1 MTFLTR
7 VARSRIAVIT
17 AVSLLVSQDAGLVLA
32 RTPATPAQAAKP
44 AAAKSAA
51 AASSAAPRP
60 VDGGWPRAY
69 TTNSGAALVLY
80 QPQVASWA
88 NQTLMTAYAAASYT
102 PAGASKPE
110 LGTFHLE
117 ADTVVSVS
125 ERLVDFSKYRIN
137 EVNFPTLPKE
147 QLRTVIADVTTAV
160 PAQER
165 VIGLD
170 RVLAAIDKS
179 QVIPKNVEGVKADPP
194 PIFFSQKA
202 AILVNIDSDP
212 IWSPIKDNDLK
223 FAINTNWDLFQYE
236 PTKTYYLLNND
247 AWLKTTDL
255 KAKWE
260 PAGKLPES
268 FKKLPADDNWKDVRA
283 NLPGKKGRPTTVFVS
298 TVPAELILLEGQ
310 PNYQLVT
317 GTSDLLWVSN
327 TESDVFRLGKAGPV
341 YFLVA
346 GRWFSSPGF
355 TGPWTFATPSLP
367 AAFKHIPVEHERS
380 RVLASVPGTDQAIDG
395 VLLASIPQT
404 ARVNRKDVK
413 APDVAYQG
421 DPKFEP
427 IPATTVARAVNTDKD
442 VIKVGDLYYLCF
454 QGVWFVSKAPTGP
467 WAVADSI
474 PTSIYEIPVS
484 SPSYNVTYVTVQ
496 ESNDEWVTFVAVAAF
511 TGVMIAWGC
520 AVWGTGYYHP
530 PYWGYGGYYPHYYP
544 HYPTYGY
551 GAHYNPWTGAYGRGA
566 VAYGP
571 YGGAG
576 MGASYNPRT
585 GTYARGAVAYGP
597 YGARGAAQAYNPR
610 TGAYGQ
616 TRQGSSVYGSWGA
629 TSVQRG
635 DDWART
641 ARTTNNVTGAT
652 TRVTQ
657 GSGGGT
663 AVSRNPA
670 GPGGGG
676 TVARTGSGDVYAG
689 RDGNVYKN
697 EGGSWQKYDNGG
709 WSNVQQPSQAQKDQ
723 ARSTAQGR
731 AGQTAGVSQ
740 NTARSGQA
748 AGSSPTVNQL
758 NSDRAARSEGA
769 ARTGAYGGYQRGSS
783 GASSYRPSGGA
794 RGGGGRR
801 R

>member
-1 MTFLTR
+1 MIFLTR
-7 VARSRIAVIT
+7 VAQSRIAVIT
-17 AVSLLVSQDAGLVLA
+17 AVSLLLSQDAGLVLA

-88 NQTLMTAYAAASYT
+88 NQELMTAYAAASYT

-442 VIKVGDLYYLCF
+442 IIKVGDLYYLCF